1 MASLEGSSLYD
12 KQPGKRCHGPD
23 RPNCSTRG
31 ALCRRQPMRLP
42 ERSDQSQNDKLRDGF
57 LLALSWHARQSSAT
71 ANMSKYSILS
81 LLEQAA
87 SQPHSWQPQWRKAE
101 PRQTYDVVVIGGGGH
116 GLGTAYYLAKEHELR
131 NIAVLEKGWIG
142 GGNTGRNT
150 TIVRSNY
157 LLEESA
163 AIYDHALKLWEAL
176 SQDLNYNVMFSQRGV
191 MMFAHSVH
199 DVQVLK
205 RHHYAN
211 RLAGIASE
219 WLAPEQAK
227 AFCPPLDISPA
238 GRYPVI
244 GATLQRR
251 GGTARHDA
259 VAWGY
264 ARAADRLGVDI
275 VENCEVTAICRDAN
289 GAVSG
294 VETNRGFIRARRI
307 AVVAAGETS
316 VLMAMAGLRMPLE
329 SYPLQALVSEP
340 VKPVFPCVVMSNA
353 VHAYISQS
361 DRGELVIGAGT
372 DQYVSYS
379 QTGSVHILQH
389 ALEAICEMFPIFRR
403 MRMLRS
409 WGGVVDVTPDRSP
422 IIGKTPVAGL
432 FVNCGW
438 GTGGFKAIP
447 GSAHCFAW
455 TVARDEPHPINA
467 AFSLDRFRTGRLINE
482 AAAAAVSH

>member
-1 MASLEGSSLYD
+1 LVA
-12 KQPGKRCHGPD
+12 H
-23 RPNCSTRG
+23 
-31 ALCRRQPMRLP
+31 A
-42 ERSDQSQNDKLRDGF
+42 
-57 LLALSWHARQSSAT
+57 ARQR
-71 ANMSKYSILS
+71 
-81 LLEQAA
+81 QA
-87 SQPHSWQPQWRKAE
+87 WNPQWRKAA
-101 PRQTYDVVVIGGGGH
+101 PKPAYDIVVIGGGGH
-116 GLGTAYYLAKEHELR
+116 GLGTAYYLAKEHGLR
-131 NIAVLEKGWIG
+131 KIAVLERGWIG

-157 LLEESA
+157 LLEESMR
-163 AIYDHALKLWEAL
+163 IYDHALKLWEGL
-176 SQDLNYNVMFSQRGV
+176 SRELNYNVMFSPRGV
-191 MMFAHSVH
+191 MMLAHSVH
-199 DVQVLK
+199 DIQVLK

-219 WLAPEQAK
+219 WLTADQAK
-227 AFCPPLDISPA
+227 AFCPPLDISPTA
-238 GRYPVI
+238 RYPI
-244 GATLQRR
+244 AGATLQRR

-264 ARAADRLGVDI
+264 ARAADALGVDI
-275 VENCEVTAICRDAN
+275 IENCEVTAIRRDGS

-294 VETNRGFIRARRI
+294 VETNRGPIGAAKI
-307 AVVAAGETS
+307 AVVTAGETS
-316 VLMAMAGLRMPLE
+316 VLMRMAGLRMPLE

-340 VKPVFPCVVMSNA
+340 IKPVFPCVVMSNS

-379 QTGSVHILQH
+379 QTGNIHILQH

-422 IIGKTPVAGL
+422 IIGKTPIPGL

-438 GTGGFKAIP
+438 GTGGFKATP

-455 TVARDEPHPINA
+455 TIARGEPHHINA
-467 AFSLDRFRTGRLINE
+467 PFSLDRFRTGHLINE
-482 AAAAAVSH
+482 AAAAAVAH